1 MLITL
6 LSRLDLKRSRRNKKV
21 SPQQQHQQSSTTTP
35 LSGDSVDPIEP
46 MKTTQDWQDT
56 PGEWHYVIPITEEEG
71 YEVIR
76 SEDVPPVISTTTTT
90 RGGGSTDDSPS
101 PPRSRSRSNNTA
113 TDAAAAAATTAA
125 VGSENRSH
133 NNKIK
138 RTTSPSS
145 SSSSVS
151 RSPLQKMTNW
161 RQHRYHQR
169 QQLGASISKM
179 FAELTQE
186 QPDQMEEEAIRR
198 AIELSMLDFAIVTH
212 RPNNSSYYSSSVPFA
227 RAPSRIHGRAPHD
240 ILGVTLDAHPTEIK
254 TAYRKLARLHHP
266 DKGGDASRFE
276 EIARAY
282 RSLLSS
288 AVGGSSTN
296 LEQRVRTYPH
306 HIEEPG
312 VRIKSTA
319 HWDQELQDHR
329 RLVNDLFQADG
340 IDLEAC
346 VAKQLTALDMLGL
359 TFKDAGATN
368 RNEQN
373 EIIHNS
379 CFYLSLAASYLWG
392 IGALTWG
399 NYGGGKNNG
408 SNGGSGSGTSMNDDD
423 DWLDEK
429 DKEMLVGETAL
440 QLKRTI
446 EAAVVKAHPE
456 WAAQGKVGEEV
467 QAFSDFL
474 VYTLD
479 SQTLLS
485 DWAVVIFDA
494 TSGFCDI
501 YKGQQYDKNC
511 ASTNTGVAQSNT
523 ITLRYIPGHYQ
534 PLIPSSTHARRPTL
548 ADTISA
554 LDDLGVFYVVTD
566 GNS

>member
-1 MLITL
+1 MPIGIVQPRIEPSERYTQRSHKTNQFITEPRGRVCYKARCHCLGQLLPQQKNTAMLITL

-21 SPQQQHQQSSTTTP
+21 SPQSSTAF
-35 LSGDSVDPIEP
+35 DSVEIYDP
-46 MKTTQDWQDT
+46 MTQDWHET

-76 SEDVPPVISTTTTT
+76 PEDVPLVVETT
-90 RGGGSTDDSPS
+90 RGSSTVDSSSPRRSRAGST
-101 PPRSRSRSNNTA
+101 RSQNN
-113 TDAAAAAATTAA
+113 
-125 VGSENRSH
+125 
-133 NNKIK
+133 
-138 RTTSPSS
+138 RTTSLSS
-145 SSSSVS
+145 L
-151 RSPLQKMTNW
+151 RQMTSW
-161 RQHRYHQR
+161 RQNRHHQR
-169 QQLGASISKM
+169 QQLGASISRT
-179 FAELTQE
+179 FAELTRE
-186 QPDQMEEEAIRR
+186 QPDKMEEEAIRR
-198 AIELSMLDFAIVTH
+198 AVELSMLDFAIVTYL
-212 RPNNSSYYSSSVPFA
+212 PNSDSTQMPFA
-227 RAPSRIHGRAPHD
+227 RAPSRINVRAPHEILD
-240 ILGVTLDAHPTEIK
+240 IPFDAHPTEIK

-288 AVGGSSTN
+288 AIGTSSSSLGQQTR
-296 LEQRVRTYPH
+296 EYPH
-306 HIEEPG
+306 HIDEPG

-340 IDLEAC
+340 IDLNAC
-346 VAKQLTALDMLGL
+346 VGKQLTALDMLGL

-399 NYGGGKNNG
+399 NNGGGKNDG
-408 SNGGSGSGTSMNDDD
+408 KTNDDD

-485 DWAVVIFDA
+485 DWAVIIFDA

-511 ASTNTGVAQSNT
+511 GNAGVAQSNT

-534 PLIPSSTHARRPTL
+534 PLIPSGTFARRPTL
-548 ADTISA
+548 ADTLSA